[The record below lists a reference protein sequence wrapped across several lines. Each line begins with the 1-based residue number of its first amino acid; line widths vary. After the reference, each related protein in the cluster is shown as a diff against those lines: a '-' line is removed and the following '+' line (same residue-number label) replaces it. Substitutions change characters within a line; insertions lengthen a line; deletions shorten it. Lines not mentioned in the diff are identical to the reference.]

1 MQDVCVSCS
10 VPSDSLRPK
19 GLWPTR
25 LLRPRKCPG
34 ENTRGAAVPSS
45 RGSSLAQ
52 DGTQAHRT
60 GGAAV
65 PSSRGSALAQD
76 GTQAHRTGGR
86 LWTEPPEELTT
97 KGRIIYMKKS
107 SAATKENRETQHHRS
122 LLLLPGGSPG
132 VDSLSF
138 TFILLSKGIENFIK
152 VFCLSRPCD
161 IAKQNVIGSNVS
173 TIKSTRKHM
182 RTFILKT

>member
-45 RGSSLAQ
+45 RGSS
-52 DGTQAHRT
+52 
-60 GGAAV
+60 
-65 PSSRGSALAQD
+65 LAQD